1 MIGKKIVSSLVTLF
15 LICAVFLC
23 FSVMMQVLNKGY
35 ASIGGYSLFRVVTG
49 SMEPEI
55 FAGEMIASKSVDIE
69 TLDVGDV
76 ICFRSK
82 SPQMLGRS
90 ITHRV
95 IAKSVDASGNVQ
107 LTTKGDANL
116 VADEYYVTQDNL
128 IGKVIWQSHTDSFF
142 SDFVGFFSN
151 KISFLACIALP
162 CLLIAGLIFRD
173 CVKNVKRDIEKAL
186 NELHEGGEAGDETV
200 PDPVAEKGA
209 TDDVESVSKPTAE
222 AERNAEDKE
231 IQTDSQKEETATR
244 ESMGIDPREYEEM
257 YARIRAELIE
267 ELKQEHD
274 REQTKS

>member
-1 MIGKKIVSSLVTLF
+1 M
-15 LICAVFLC
+15 
-23 FSVMMQVLNKGY
+23 
-35 ASIGGYSLFRVVTG
+35 
-49 SMEPEI
+49 
-55 FAGEMIASKSVDIE
+55 
-69 TLDVGDV
+69 
-76 ICFRSK
+76 
-82 SPQMLGRS
+82 
-90 ITHRV
+90 
-95 IAKSVDASGNVQ
+95 
-107 LTTKGDANL
+107 
-116 VADEYYVTQDNL
+116 
-128 IGKVIWQSHTDSFF
+128 
-142 SDFVGFFSN
+142 
-151 KISFLACIALP
+151 ACIALP

-222 AERNAEDKE
+222 AEGNAKDKE
-231 IQTDSQKEETATR
+231 IKTDSQKEETATR